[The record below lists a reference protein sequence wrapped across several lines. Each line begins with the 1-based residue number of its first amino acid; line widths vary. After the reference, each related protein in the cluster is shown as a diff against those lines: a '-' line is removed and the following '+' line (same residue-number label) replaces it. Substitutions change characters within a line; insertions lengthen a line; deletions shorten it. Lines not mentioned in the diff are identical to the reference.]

1 LDELD
6 YTLEF
11 IKVDGKGRWMVDNDK
26 WRTWKELHDVLT
38 TLWNQIPVPYF
49 AKRLTNEGKLKLAY
63 EFQKKFLEVLYLFR
77 NYLRLKKC
85 FRMVGGSA
93 KFMILHGNSMEF
105 GRNWIYMLGKR
116 LLFAL
121 MDLPDTPRHNI
132 LEDHIKQLHFHLL
145 LSMLQTL
152 KTPSISML
160 AIWVW
165 ILNLANILV

>member
-38 TLWNQIPVPYF
+38 TLWNVLLYQIPVPYF

-93 KFMILHGNSMEF
+93 KFMI
-105 GRNWIYMLGKR
+105 LGKR